1 MTQLE
6 RKTIE
11 YMNIEMV
18 VFYKYYQDVILVL
31 CSVFYASLYEGNLM
45 TNARNVR
52 YLSVA
57 SDTKFRSSREV

>member
-1 MTQLE
+1 
-6 RKTIE
+6 
-11 YMNIEMV
+11 MNIEMV

-31 CSVFYASLYEGNLM
+31 CIVFYASLYEGNLM